1 MAEDTDNACGTGV
14 DDAVLTTVHAGRTR
28 YAEALEMQRWH
39 HAAVLA
45 GRERGPGDGSA
56 EVGRI
61 ILTEHEPVVTVTRR
75 GAAAGH
81 VLFSQDA
88 LAARGVELC
97 ETDRGGDVTYH
108 GPGQLVCYPIVD
120 LNRLGLNLHGYMRAL
135 EEAVIG
141 TLARFG
147 IAGER
152 DPGATGVWVADA
164 STGQTAKICAMG
176 VRIRRWVTMHGLAIN
191 VDPDMSH
198 FDLIVPCGL
207 AGRGVTSVRRV
218 LEAADRGDR
227 GKNNAC
233 PELARVGGVLVEQL
247 SAVLLAGAGG
257 RSREGQSRVG

>member
-1 MAEDTDNACGTGV
+1 MPGAGV
-14 DDAVLTTVHAGRTR
+14 GDAVLTTVHAGRTR
-28 YAEALEMQRWH
+28 YAEALEMQREH

-45 GRERGPGDGSA
+45 GRDSGSA
-56 EVGRI
+56 ELGRI

-81 VLFSQDA
+81 VLFSEEA
-88 LAARGVELC
+88 LAARGVELR

-152 DPGATGVWVADA
+152 DPAATGVWVRDPE
-164 STGQTAKICAMG
+164 TDGTAKVCAMG

-191 VDPDMSH
+191 VDPDMGH

-207 AGRGVTSVRRV
+207 AGRGVTSMRRV
-218 LEAADRGDR
+218 LEARVN
-227 GKNNAC
+227 GKDNAC
-233 PELARVGGVLVEQL
+233 PELARVGEVLVEEL
-247 SAVLLAGAGG
+247 GAVLLAGTGG
-257 RSREGQSRVG
+257 RTRSN

>member
-1 MAEDTDNACGTGV
+1 MVEDADRTLGARPG
-14 DDAVLTTVHAGRTR
+14 DAVLRVVYAGRTG
-28 YAEALEMQRWH
+28 YAEALEMQRSH

-45 GRERGPGDGSA
+45 GRETGA
-56 EVGRI
+56 FEVGRI

-81 VLFSQDA
+81 VLFSEDA
-88 LAARGVELC
+88 LAARGVELR

-135 EEAVIG
+135 EEAVIA

-152 DPGATGVWVADA
+152 DPGATGVWVRDGE
-164 STGQTAKICAMG
+164 TDETAKICAMG

-218 LEAADRGDR
+218 LEARGN
-227 GKNNAC
+227 GKDNAC
-233 PELARVGGVLVEQL
+233 PELARVGGVLVEEL
-247 SAVLLAGAGG
+247 KRVLLAGAGERTRAG
-257 RSREGQSRVG
+257 

>member
-1 MAEDTDNACGTGV
+1 MRGGA
-14 DDAVLTTVHAGRTR
+14 LTTIQAGRTR
-28 YAEALEMQRWH
+28 YADALEMQRSH
-39 HAAVLA
+39 QAAVLA
-45 GRERGPGDGSA
+45 GREAGVF

-81 VLFSQDA
+81 VLFSSEA

-120 LNRLGLNLHGYMRAL
+120 LNRLGLNLHGYMRAM
-135 EEAVIG
+135 ESAVIA

-152 DPGATGVWVADA
+152 DPGATGVWVRDGE
-164 STGQTAKICAMG
+164 TEETAKICAMG

-191 VDPDMSH
+191 VDPDMGH

-207 AGRGVTSVRRV
+207 AGRRVTSVRRV
-218 LEAADRGDR
+218 LEGGGH
-227 GKNNAC
+227 GKDNAC
-233 PELARVGGVLVEQL
+233 PELARVGGVLVEEL
-247 SAVLLAGAGG
+247 DAALRAGG
-257 RSREGQSRVG
+257 RRANAK